1 LAAMPFPERLLNE
14 GEEVVVDLRP
24 HPYVLAG
31 PVLLAVILIVV
42 TAVAAAANV
51 PTAAGWVLLVVL
63 ALALVHLVARYLR
76 WRSTSLIVT
85 TDRLIRRNGIVS
97 RRGREIP
104 LTHLADISYRQSL
117 FDRVIGAGDLI
128 LESAGRD
135 SEEVFSTIPRPA
147 EVQNE
152 IYRLMSDRQAVR
164 SPAPLLSLPE
174 QLEKLSDLHRR
185 GVLSD
190 AEFASTKARLLG
202 GR

>member
-1 LAAMPFPERLLNE
+1 MPFPERLLNE

>member
-1 LAAMPFPERLLNE
+1 MPFPERLLNP

-24 HPYVLAG
+24 HAYVLAG
-31 PVLLAVILIVV
+31 PVLLAVILI
-42 TAVAAAANV
+42 AAAGVASAAKV
-51 PTAAGWVLLVVL
+51 PTAVGWVLLVVL

-76 WRSTSLIVT
+76 WRSTSLVVT
-85 TDRLIRRNGIVS
+85 NDRLIRRSGVVS
-97 RRGREIP
+97 RQGREIP
-104 LTHLADISYRQSL
+104 LSHLTDISYRQSL
-117 FDRVIGAGDLI
+117 FERVVGAGDLI